1 MRARTLTLLVTLI
14 ALSGLYIC
22 ALISDST
29 EIWVAIS
36 ELGGEYTYVLLFLLL
51 YIFVDA
57 DLALNSLLMV
67 LIAVSASGLLKG
79 FFKIPR
85 PPGGRVVEEGYS
97 FPSRHTSTSSTFWS
111 YLVFR
116 VRDLLLMAVALLT
129 VLAIAHSRIALGVH
143 TYVDVYAGVMMGI
156 MTGVL
161 YGFISKHG
169 RLRSYYT
176 TLALGYVISSTAGIV
191 YGDFMMWKALGLLLA
206 LSLYAHVRSH
216 AHLFKSLRLHCRVLC
231 MASAL
236 AAVLLT
242 MALIPSTGEALTVI
256 KYLIMGV
263 ALLYTPL
270 LIAKRFN
277 KLTCFK

>member
-1 MRARTLTLLVTLI
+1 GVTSPLEPKRMEVI
-14 ALSGLYIC
+14 
-22 ALISDST
+22 
-29 EIWVAIS
+29 
-36 ELGGEYTYVLLFLLL
+36 
-51 YIFVDA
+51 
-57 DLALNSLLMV
+57 
-67 LIAVSASGLLKG
+67 GLLERLG
-79 FFKIPR
+79 IPLCIHGETR
-85 PPGGRVVEEGYS
+85 GHA
-97 FPSRHTSTSSTFWS
+97 PS
-111 YLVFR
+111 
-116 VRDLLLMAVALLT
+116 
-129 VLAIAHSRIALGVH
+129 
-143 TYVDVYAGVMMGI
+143 
-156 MTGVL
+156 
-161 YGFISKHG
+161 
-169 RLRSYYT
+169 
-176 TLALGYVISSTAGIV
+176 ISSTAGIV